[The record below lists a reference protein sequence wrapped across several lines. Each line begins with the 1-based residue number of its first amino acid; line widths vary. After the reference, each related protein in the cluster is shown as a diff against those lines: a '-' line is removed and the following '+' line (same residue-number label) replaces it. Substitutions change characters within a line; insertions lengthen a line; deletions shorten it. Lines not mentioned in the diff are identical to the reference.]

1 MNGRDRRPVGGTE
14 LAVSALGIGGG
25 SLANAGGDGAVRML
39 LDGAWDRGLRYFD
52 TAALYAAGDSE
63 RRFGVGLRDRPRD
76 EYVLSTKLGRFVDA
90 AGEVAYDYTASG
102 VERTLAGS
110 MERLG
115 LNRVDVVFIHDLTPA
130 LHGAAFEDRFR
141 ACMAG
146 AYPFLD
152 GLRARG
158 TIGAVGIAM
167 ADADVALRFAREGRF
182 DCFML
187 AGGYTLLRHGSHDT
201 LLAHCARSGSAVM
214 VAAPFNTGIL
224 ATGAVPGARLDYA
237 PAPPEVLVRVAA
249 IEAACRRHGVSLP
262 AAALQFPL
270 AHPAVASV
278 VAGHQATTELDAN
291 LALLAAPIPMEF
303 WAELK
308 AAGLLAL
315 EVPVP

>member
-1 MNGRDRRPVGGTE
+1 MNGRDRRPVGGTG

-25 SLANAGGDGAVRML
+25 SLANAGGDDAVRLL

-63 RRFGVGLRDRPRD
+63 RRFGAGLRDRPRD
-76 EYVLSTKLGRFVDA
+76 EYVLSTKLGRFIDA
-90 AGEVAYDYTASG
+90 AGEVAYDYTAAG
-102 VERTLAGS
+102 AERTLAGS
-110 MERLG
+110 LGRLG
-115 LNRVDVVFIHDLTPA
+115 LDRVDIVFIHDLTPA
-130 LHGAAFEDRFR
+130 LHGASYEDRFR
-141 ACMAG
+141 TCMAG
-146 AYPFLD
+146 AFPFLD

-158 TIGAVGIAM
+158 TIRAVGIAM

-201 LLAHCARSGSAVM
+201 LLDHCAGSGSTVM

-237 PAPPEVLVRVAA
+237 PAPPEVLARVAA
-249 IEAACRRHGVSLP
+249 IEAVCRHHGVSLP

-278 VAGHQATTELDAN
+278 VAGHQATSELDAN
-291 LALLAAPIPMEF
+291 LALLAEPIPAAF

-308 AAGLLAL
+308 VTRLLA
-315 EVPVP
+315 ENVPVP

>member
-1 MNGRDRRPVGGTE
+1 MNGRDRRPVGGTG

-25 SLANAGGDGAVRML
+25 SLANAGGSNVVRTL

-63 RRFGVGLRDRPRD
+63 RRFGTGLRERPRD
-76 EYVLSTKLGRFVDA
+76 DYVLSTKLGRFASA
-90 AGEVAYDYTASG
+90 AGQDAYDYTAAG
-102 VERTLAGS
+102 AERTLAGS
-110 MERLG
+110 MARLG
-115 LNRVDVVFIHDLTPA
+115 LDRVDIVFIHDLTPA
-130 LHGAAFEDRFR
+130 LHGDSYEDQFR
-141 ACMAG
+141 TCMAG
-146 AYPFLD
+146 AFPFLD

-158 TIGAVGIAM
+158 TIRAVGIAM
-167 ADADVALRFAREGRF
+167 ADAEVALRFAREGRF

-237 PAPPEVLVRVAA
+237 PAPPEALAQVAA
-249 IEAACRRHGVSLP
+249 IEATCRRHGVTLA

-270 AHPAVASV
+270 AHPAIASV
-278 VAGHQATTELDAN
+278 VAGHQATAELDAN
-291 LALLAAPIPMEF
+291 LALLAEPIPAGF

-308 AAGLLAL
+308 ATGLLA
-315 EVPVP
+315 EDVPVP